1 MKMLTVGKQL
11 KVKIIDLDYKG
22 QGVSKVDEYVI
33 FTPGLLEGEVALV
46 EIIEIKNRFAFAEIV
61 DLISMSKHRVHDTS
75 LLGSIELYH
84 LSIDEQIKWQE
95 RLTKETFYKIAKKD
109 VDLEC
114 TITDDRYTYYRNK
127 SVFHVLDEPTIKCGM
142 YLKNYLLTET
152 HQFILADKLTN
163 KFLNII
169 NRSMIPIEQGV
180 IKHVVFRT
188 NEDNQI
194 LITFVSMKE
203 QVKYLDL
210 LVKRL
215 SEHDEVIGVTLNIK
229 THPKHIL
236 GKNSVVL
243 YGKNE
248 IDFKLNQFHLTIN
261 DRSFFQIN
269 YPVMKKVF
277 ETIKSH
283 INKNQVVVEAYSGIG
298 VIGLSL
304 VNDIKRMTMIESHH
318 ENIAMAK
325 SILKSYMIKKIKV
338 VEARAEDVIEKYKG
352 DVLIVD
358 PPRAGLMKKFIYKI
372 KDMNFKQIIYVSCDV
387 KTLARDYQLLS
398 DIYEITHVYPI
409 RMFHHTTSI
418 ETLVILK
425 ERDCKGML
433 TQSI

>member
-1 MKMLTVGKQL
+1 MKMLTVGKQV

-22 QGVSKVDEYVI
+22 QGVSKIDQYVI

-46 EIIEIKNRFAFAEIV
+46 EIVELKDRFALAQMI
-61 DLISMSKHRVHDTS
+61 DLISISKHRVHDTS

-84 LSIDEQIKWQE
+84 LSINEQIKWQE
-95 RLTKETFYKIAKKD
+95 RLTKETFSKIAKQD
-109 VDLEC
+109 INLEH
-114 TITDDRYTYYRNK
+114 TITDDRYLHYRNK

-152 HQFILADKLTN
+152 HQFVLADKLTN
-163 KFLNII
+163 KFLNLI
-169 NRSMIPIEQGV
+169 NRSMIPVEQGV

-188 NEDNQI
+188 NENNQI
-194 LITFVSMKE
+194 LITFVSTKE
-203 QVKYLDL
+203 KVKFLDL

-215 SEHDEVIGVTLNIK
+215 SEQPEVVGVTLNLK
-229 THPKHIL
+229 KHPKHIL
-236 GKNSVVL
+236 SKDSLVL

-248 IDFKLNQFHLTIN
+248 INFKLNQFDLTIN

-269 YPVMKKVF
+269 FPVMKSVF
-277 ETIKSH
+277 DIIRSH
-283 INKNQVVVEAYSGIG
+283 IEPQQVVIEAYSGIG

-304 VNDIKRMTMIESHH
+304 VDHVKRMTMIESQH
-318 ENIAMAK
+318 ENVVMAK

-338 VEARAEDVIEKYKG
+338 VESRAEDVIERYKG

-372 KDMNFKQIIYVSCDV
+372 KDMKFKQIVYVSCDV
-387 KTLARDYQLLS
+387 KSLARDYQLLS
-398 DIYEITHVYPI
+398 DLYEITHVYPI

-433 TQSI
+433 KQSI